1 MSDRDDMIATDNAF
15 SVEQRRA
22 LEMLVGMMIPASDEY
37 AVPGADDPRI
47 FADILAK
54 AHELPAVIQ
63 GLKVLDELSNDRSG
77 DGFCALDED
86 DRIALAEEF
95 RRSQVPLN
103 RVLVAITAQCYYTD
117 DRVVAALGMEVR
129 SPFPAGFAVEE
140 GDWSLLEPVRKRPK
154 MYREVS

>member
-1 MSDRDDMIATDNAF
+1 MSDRDDMIATDNAL
-15 SVEQRRA
+15 SVEARRA
-22 LEMLVGMMIPASDEY
+22 LQMLVGMIIPPSDEY
-37 AVPGADDPRI
+37 GVPGADDPQI

-63 GLKVLDELSNDRSG
+63 GLKVLDELSNARSG

-95 RRSQVPLN
+95 RRSQVSVV
-103 RVLVAITAQCYYTD
+103 RVLVAITAQCYYID
-117 DRVVAALGMEVR
+117 DRVVEALGMEVR
-129 SPFPAGFAVEE
+129 SPFPGGFTVEE

-154 MYREVS
+154 MYRESP